1 MTVYQI
7 TGTARR
13 ELCMYANLPA
23 KENRTKMMRTQKKVD
38 KNGVNEKTL
47 TLDQRALFQEAKR
60 KELRS
65 FFENEVWQFD
75 SVQNSE
81 ASRTLTARMLLKW
94 SKNEDGSPRAKA
106 RLIVRG
112 YADVDALQGSLE
124 TSSPTT
130 TRLSRS
136 FLLSLATM
144 CGWKLWTS
152 DISTAFLQGLPQ
164 ERKLW
169 VKLPRTTTKT
179 LLDPC
184 TFLIYKTDHED
195 PYQPG
200 VPRPAVLGEDRLCGM
215 ICLHVDDM
223 LGAGDPNSPVYQD
236 VINRLQQMF
245 SFREWKDGENLE
257 YCGANIEKMPDGTL
271 RLHHSEYTSRRSS
284 P

>member
-1 MTVYQI
+1 MESM
-7 TGTARR
+7 RR
-13 ELCMYANLPA
+13 PSPWIN
-23 KENRTKMMRTQKKVD
+23 V
-38 KNGVNEKTL
+38 
-47 TLDQRALFQEAKR
+47 LFQEAKR

-169 VKLPRTTTKT
+169 VKLPAECLR
-179 LLDPC
+179 LLG
-184 TFLIYKTDHED
+184 TSED
-195 PYQPG
+195 T
-200 VPRPAVLGEDRLCGM
+200 R
-215 ICLHVDDM
+215 M
-223 LGAGDPNSPVYQD
+223 LLVKPVYGQLD
-236 VINRLQQMF
+236 
-245 SFREWKDGENLE
+245 
-257 YCGANIEKMPDGTL
+257 AP
-271 RLHHSEYTSRRSS
+271 RRSS
-284 P
+284 TMVP